1 MTTLVFVH
9 GWSVTDT
16 ATYGSMPEQLQER
29 AAASGVVLTLADI
42 WLSEYVSFEDAV
54 TMTDLVR
61 AFDHALRD
69 LHLRDASF
77 ACVAHSFGGP
87 LVREWLRAQRDQPGR
102 YGSIKLTHLV
112 MLAPANFGSA
122 LAQVGQ
128 GVLGELRAWWHGV
141 EPGQRLLD
149 WMELGSA
156 ASLNLNLDTIHGSD
170 PAAGGQY
177 QFVLTGDRPDR
188 GLYDYLI
195 PYTGED
201 GSDGVVRIAAANLNA
216 QHAVLTWDGNAS
228 GHDVDELSLHLMRGP
243 NFAFKIIAG
252 AAHYGEAHGILNSA
266 TPATVAE
273 ILRCLQVHSSSD
285 YRSLTQAFDGENSQ
299 RDGNRVELEPADPYP
314 ARVHIHDPR
323 SQLIVRITDD
333 SGEALAGAGFLLTAG
348 PQASPDLM
356 PPGFML
362 DRQTNPH
369 WRNTTTLFLNHAL
382 LAGAARVA
390 HPANLQQTLRPTTT
404 SHRPYG
410 ASVQP
415 TDLTGL
421 VHHALSL
428 SEPGDDLFS
437 ILDAH
442 QTTVLDVVLSRKI
455 HQGVFRLTQTLT
467 PQDFSEPVP
476 GPIIP

>member
-1 MTTLVFVH
+1 M
-9 GWSVTDT
+9 
-16 ATYGSMPEQLQER
+16 
-29 AAASGVVLTLADI
+29 ADI
-42 WLSEYVSFEDAV
+42 WLSEYVSFDDAV

-61 AFDHALRD
+61 AFDRALRE

-77 ACVAHSFGGP
+77 ACVAHSLGGP
-87 LVREWLRAQRDQPGR
+87 VVREWLRAQRDNASL
-102 YGSIKLTHLV
+102 YSTIKLTHLV

-122 LAQVGQ
+122 LAE
-128 GVLGELRAWWHGV
+128 LGKSALGKLKAWLEGI

-156 ASLNLNLDTIHGSD
+156 ASLSLNLDTIHGPD
-170 PAAGGQY
+170 PAISGQY
-177 QFVLTGDRPDR
+177 QFVLIGDRPDR

-216 QHAVLTWDGNAS
+216 QHAVLTWDGKAFGN
-228 GHDVDELSLHLMRGP
+228 DVDELSLHLTRGP
-243 NFAFKIIAG
+243 TFAFKIVAG
-252 AAHYGEAHGILNSA
+252 ASHYGEAHGILSSA
-266 TPATVAE
+266 APATVAE
-273 ILRCLQVHSSSD
+273 ILRCLQVRSSID
-285 YRSLTQAFDGENSQ
+285 YAALTKAFDDENSQ
-299 RDGNRVELEPADPYP
+299 RDRNCVELEPADPYP

-333 SGEALAGAGFLLTAG
+333 SGEALASAGFLLTAG

-362 DRQTNPH
+362 DRQTNPDD
-369 WRNTTTLFLNHAL
+369 RNTTTLFLNHAL

-390 HPANLQQTLRPTTT
+390 HPADARQTLRATTT

-415 TDLTGL
+415 ADLTGL

-428 SEPGDDLFS
+428 SQADDDLFN
-437 ILDAH
+437 ILSAH

-455 HQGVFRLTQTLT
+455 HEGVFRLTQTLT
-467 PQDFSEPVP
+467 PQDFSQPVP
-476 GPIIP
+476 GPVIP